1 MIEILCRQEERKPG
15 RDRIQDIND
24 KEIMERII
32 PIEQS
37 VGRKK
42 KTKWYGNSWRKAER
56 SCSAGGKTDWAGE
69 GQYNLK
75 KEGSIR
81 R

>member
-32 PIEQS
+32 PIEQR

-42 KTKWYGNSWRKAER
+42 NKMVWELLEKGREELQCRRKDR
-56 SCSAGGKTDWAGE
+56 LGW
-69 GQYNLK
+69 
-75 KEGSIR
+75 
-81 R
+81 

>member
-42 KTKWYGNSWRKAER
+42 KQNGMGTLGERQRGVAVPEERQTGLVKVSTTWRKREA
-56 SCSAGGKTDWAGE
+56 
-69 GQYNLK
+69 
-75 KEGSIR
+75 
-81 R
+81 